1 VTENEARSL
10 FSEYVEG
17 TLDEEEKDQ
26 FQAFLAANPE
36 SAAELMQFE
45 RTLSLVHRLPAQE
58 PMLDMWA
65 EFAPR
70 MNEYLAAQKTD
81 PMKRLRHKLA
91 DFRSSVSEGMILW
104 THAVAARTQAQLGK
118 YLLRDPLQDV
128 ENE

>member
-1 VTENEARSL
+1 MTENEARSL

-17 TLDEEEKDQ
+17 TLEEEEKDQ

-65 EFAPR
+65 EFAPK
-70 MNEYLAAQKTD
+70 MNEYLAEQKTD

-91 DFRSSVSEGMILW
+91 GFRSSFSEGMILW
-104 THAVAARTQAQLGK
+104 THAVATRTQAQLGK

-128 ENE
+128 EKE